1 MGIVE
6 PQSKARRR
14 ISKLFLLTLWPS
26 EPCCCQEPQN
36 QSQTEYIIPPM
47 ENFRTAASRPSN
59 LKRAEWKRKCREQ
72 LSAHICKAHQPLQC
86 SSANIAQDGRL
97 VGIMID
103 PSQVRL
109 KTHPD
114 DVYTWQRMEENEHL
128 FLKNMSD
135 HSTGALKEL
144 CDGIGKS
151 FAATGNRAT
160 RELQVGSVQETVC
173 ALISRF

>member
-1 MGIVE
+1 MGILE
-6 PQSKARRR
+6 PQSKAHRP
-14 ISKLFLLTLWPS
+14 ISNLFLLTLWPS
-26 EPCCCQEPQN
+26 EPRRCQELQN
-36 QSQTEYIIPPM
+36 QSQTEHTIFLM

-72 LSAHICKAHQPLQC
+72 VSAHICKAHQPLQC

-97 VGIMID
+97 GVMID

-114 DVYTWQRMEENEHL
+114 DAYTWERMEEKEHL
-128 FLKNMSD
+128 FLKNISD

-144 CDGIGKS
+144 CDGIRKS

-160 RELQVGSVQETVC
+160 RELQAGSVQETVC
-173 ALISRF
+173 ALISRV